1 MKNSSGKECILEFSS
16 IEERK
21 DWTQHI
27 VQKAEEIDAF
37 LKKDKF
43 QFGNFGSIST
53 SFINS
58 KIEEA
63 LVQEQLDNKN
73 NFDHLVDADP
83 EQLDQS
89 YEIHIG
95 QLTLITH
102 ALTKFKLKSK
112 SIPNSESNDELVLSS

>member
-63 LVQEQLDNKN
+63 LVQE
-73 NFDHLVDADP
+73 
-83 EQLDQS
+83 
-89 YEIHIG
+89 
-95 QLTLITH
+95 
-102 ALTKFKLKSK
+102 
-112 SIPNSESNDELVLSS
+112 